1 MKEFEVEVGAMV
13 TIHETEVFCMK
24 ANSLEEAQ
32 EKAAAAFKK
41 WLEEKYSY
49 VDYDEVYYDTVSET
63 EL

>member
-1 MKEFEVEVGAMV
+1 MKELEVEVGAMV

-24 ANSLEEAQ
+24 ANSFEEAK
-32 EKAAAAFKK
+32 EKAAVAFKK

-49 VDYDEVYYDTVSET
+49 VDYDEVHYDTVSET